1 MLTVTE
7 SAKKLLKEI
16 LSAHSEEPETCV
28 RLVLNQPGQ
37 LGLVLS
43 KENSDDQTVQYEGT
57 KLLVVEPELATV
69 LEEVTLDVGDTGE
82 ESKLVM
88 RKNS

>member
-1 MLTVTE
+1 MFTVTE

-16 LSAHSEEPETCV
+16 LSTHSDEPETCV
-28 RLVLNQPGQ
+28 RLILNQPDQ
-37 LGLVLS
+37 LGLILG
-43 KENSDDQTVQYEGT
+43 KENSGDQTVQYEGT
-57 KLLVVEPELATV
+57 KVLVVEPQLATV

-88 RKNS
+88 RKNN